1 MLSRIAESF
10 YWIGR
15 YTERA
20 EATTRLLVEHHQLIV
35 EDTRVPS
42 AVGASVL
49 LDALGMSAS
58 DSGDLSPHGLV
69 TAVIGG
75 KDDPSTIVGAVS
87 AARENARSV
96 RDAVPGDL
104 FEALNNLRNLATGG
118 AVHTDIPG
126 VGLRRVLDGLAAAV
140 GIAQWVNPRDES
152 HLFMELGSV
161 LERIDMMGRLLEI
174 RHDALWPE
182 GGPATTLRATGAF
195 ASFLRSGA
203 APTGAAVRE
212 YLVLD
217 DAFPRSM
224 LQCARKAEQCVRD
237 LERHGVSAESSA
249 LTRTVGM
256 LRSSL
261 EFAGQH
267 PAPAVVSS
275 LAEQALA
282 AGFEAGGHVSDA
294 FFRQAGT
301 VDWSL
306 G

>member
-49 LDALGMSAS
+49 LSALGLGSA
-58 DSGDLSPHGLV
+58 DTGDLTPQGLV
-69 TAVIGG
+69 NVVVGTTA
-75 KDDPSTIVGAVS
+75 DPSTIVGAVS

-104 FEALNNLRNLATGG
+104 FEAMNNLRNLATGG
-118 AVHTDIPG
+118 EVFTDIPG
-126 VGLRRVLDGLAAAV
+126 IGLRRVLDGLAAV
-140 GIAQWVNPRDES
+140 GGIAQWVNPRDEG
-152 HLFMELGSV
+152 HLFMELGSA

-174 RHDALWPE
+174 RHDAMWPE
-182 GGPATTLRATGAF
+182 GGPATALRASGAF
-195 ASFLRSGA
+195 VAFLRTGA
-203 APTGAAVRE
+203 APTGPAVRE

-217 DAFPRSM
+217 GTFPRSM
-224 LQCARKAEQCVRD
+224 LHCSRKAEQCVRD
-237 LERHGVSAESSA
+237 LEREGVSAESSA

-261 EFAGQH
+261 EYAAQR
-267 PAPAVVSS
+267 PTPEVVSE
-275 LAEQALA
+275 LAEHALVA
-282 AGFEAGGHVSDA
+282 AFDAGRHVSDA

-301 VDWSL
+301 VDWSM